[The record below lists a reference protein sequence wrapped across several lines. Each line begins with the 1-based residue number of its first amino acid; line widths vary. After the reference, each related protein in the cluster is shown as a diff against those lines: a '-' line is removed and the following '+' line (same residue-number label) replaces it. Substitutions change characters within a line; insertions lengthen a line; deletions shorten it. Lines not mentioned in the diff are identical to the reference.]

1 MIMED
6 YMHTF
11 YRKSSQRIT
20 EGDTRRLKV
29 LFAHDQ
35 GIENF
40 RISPD
45 GVYLVY
51 NSYIYSS
58 DQLEEILLKNG
69 FNEEKEKKRGFLMKH
84 IRHLAESNKESF
96 GDRTPH
102 CCG

>member
-1 MIMED
+1 MED

-20 EGDTRRLKV
+20 EGDTRRLNA
-29 LFAHDQ
+29 LFAHHQ
-35 GIENF
+35 GIENL
-40 RISPD
+40 RISPE

-51 NSYIYSS
+51 NSYIYTS

-69 FNEEKEKKRGFLMKH
+69 FSEKQEKKEGFLVKQ
-84 IRHLAESNKESF
+84 IQHLAESNNKSF
-96 GDRTPH
+96 GDRKPK